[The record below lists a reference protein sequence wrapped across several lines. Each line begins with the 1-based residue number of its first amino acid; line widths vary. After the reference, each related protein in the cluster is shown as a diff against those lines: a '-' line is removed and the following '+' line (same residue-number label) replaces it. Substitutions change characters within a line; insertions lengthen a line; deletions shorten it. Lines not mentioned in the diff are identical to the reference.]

1 MTAGIAPPMK
11 PKPFI
16 RWAGSKRQLV
26 PLLSSCW
33 PGDSYRYIEPFMGS
47 ACVFFSIS
55 PSRALLSDLN
65 AELVGMFDAVR
76 QAPEAVYSSL
86 LSIPIGEDS
95 YYTIRK
101 LDPNSLIPTDRAA
114 RFIFL
119 NRFCFNG
126 LYRTNLKGE
135 FNVPFASSKT
145 GGLPT
150 WNDFI
155 LAANRLKNVDIK
167 CGDFASI
174 LASEVKADDFVYL
187 DPPYAVQNER
197 IFSQYGPQTFGL
209 NDLERLR
216 ETLVQIDSA
225 GALFLLSYANSEEAR
240 HFFRGWQTITV
251 EVQRN
256 IAGFAKHR
264 RRASEVL
271 VSNFDCESLA
281 NYRNGQS

>member
-1 MTAGIAPPMK
+1 
-11 PKPFI
+11 
-16 RWAGSKRQLV
+16 
-26 PLLSSCW
+26 
-33 PGDSYRYIEPFMGS
+33 MGS

-55 PSRALLSDLN
+55 PTRALLSDIN
-65 AELVGMFDAVR
+65 AELVGMFEAVR
-76 QAPEAVYSSL
+76 QTPEAVYASL
-86 LSIPIGEDS
+86 LSIPVGAES
-95 YYTIRK
+95 YYIIRK
-101 LDPNSLIPTDRAA
+101 IDPNSLASTDRAA

-119 NRFCFNG
+119 NRYCFNG

-135 FNVPFASSKT
+135 FNVPYASSKT

-150 WNDFI
+150 WDAFV
-155 LAANRLKNVDIK
+155 LAANMLKNVDIK

-174 LASEVKADDFVYL
+174 LANEVKADDFIYL

-216 ETLVQIDSA
+216 DTLIQIDSI
-225 GALFLLSYANSEEAR
+225 GAKFLLSYANSQEAKLY
-240 HFFRGWQTITV
+240 FRDWHNTTV

-281 NYRNGQS
+281 NFRNDQP

>member
-1 MTAGIAPPMK
+1 MRSSIK
-11 PKPFI
+11 PKSFI

-33 PGDSYRYIEPFMGS
+33 PGDDYRYIEPFMGS

-55 PSRALLSDLN
+55 PPRALLSDLN
-65 AELVGMFDAVR
+65 AELIGMFESVR

-86 LSIPIGEDS
+86 LSIPMGAES

-101 LDPNSLIPTDRAA
+101 MDPNLLIPTDRAA
-114 RFIFL
+114 RFLFL

-135 FNVPFASSKT
+135 FNVPFASSRT
-145 GGLPT
+145 GGYPS
-150 WNDFI
+150 WDEFS
-155 LAANRLKNVDIK
+155 LASNRLKNVDIR

-174 LASEVKADDFVYL
+174 LASEVKDGDFVYL
-187 DPPYAVQNER
+187 DPPYAVQNTR

-216 ETLVQIDSA
+216 ETLIKIDSS
-225 GALFLLSYANSEEAR
+225 GALFLLSYADCDEAK
-240 HFFRGWQTITV
+240 HFFRDWPTTNV

-264 RRASEVL
+264 RRAAEIL

-281 NYRNGQS
+281 EQRNA